1 MTAVNVYVMVAF
13 TRDVIFHRLVT
24 FSLFDLILLFQTSNC
39 EENLY
44 KDLTYLTPF
53 TFSQTCICLI
63 ANLMPSNLTL
73 SLTVYF
79 CAVHGYAVT
88 HMHITYVIL
97 LFHSATTMWLPHVS
111 LSYYAFCR
119 TVLVGL
125 IQTCIYV

>member
-1 MTAVNVYVMVAF
+1 MYMLWSHSQGTSFF
-13 TRDVIFHRLVT
+13 TDL
-24 FSLFDLILLFQTSNC
+24 SLFLSLILSYYFRLRC